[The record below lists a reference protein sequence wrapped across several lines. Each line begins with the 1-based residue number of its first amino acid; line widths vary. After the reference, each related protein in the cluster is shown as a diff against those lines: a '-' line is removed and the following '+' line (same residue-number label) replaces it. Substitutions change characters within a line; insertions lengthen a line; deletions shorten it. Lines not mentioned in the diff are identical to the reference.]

1 MNVYM
6 IVLISLL
13 VAVLFSLLGLGGGII
28 YTPLFYWAGLPLLT
42 AIPVALLLN
51 MLSTASSS
59 VTYLKQ
65 RLVDTKVAIPII
77 LTSIPGALA
86 GSYIARRMDP
96 VFIVLLLSIVLLIAG
111 LRILLYNSIGFS
123 VRVGDKEKMLLC
135 AGSGFFIGVISSIVG
150 IGGGTFIVPLLLILG
165 YETKKAT
172 ATSTFVIVFISLA
185 GFLGHMIQGVQGVD
199 NMEISLINLL
209 LFAGAATVI
218 GAQVG
223 SRLIFNRISGKK
235 IEQMFAFVLLLV
247 GIKLLYGL
255 F

>member
-1 MNVYM
+1 M
-6 IVLISLL
+6 I
-13 VAVLFSLLGLGGGII
+13 FD
-28 YTPLFYWAGLPLLT
+28 WAGLDILT
-42 AIPVALLLN
+42 AIPIALLMN

-65 RLVDTKVAIPII
+65 RLVDTKAAIPII

-86 GSYIARRMDP
+86 GAYIARRMDP
-96 VFIVLLLSIVLLIAG
+96 VFIVLLLSIVLFIAG

-123 VRVGDKEKMLLC
+123 VRLGEKEKMLLC
-135 AGSGFFIGVISSIVG
+135 GGSGFFIGMVSSIVG
-150 IGGGTFIVPLLLILG
+150 IGGGIFIVPLLLVLG

-185 GFLGHMIQGVQGVD
+185 GFLGHMIQGVKGVD
-199 NMEISLINLL
+199 NMEISLLNLL

-235 IEQMFAFVLLLV
+235 IEQIFALVLLLV
-247 GIKLLYGL
+247 GIKLIYGL
-255 F
+255 Y